1 MSMSI
6 ESDSDISAI
15 TLLGSNDSSDEN
27 IMTFNGDTVMTL
39 TGKTAVEGVFITDG
53 KQGPAKAVFNGN
65 LDLGIEAG
73 GLAYG
78 IYHGTSYGFNVFPD
92 GSPNGGSIKIDGA
105 LNLDID
111 SQTRAGGVI
120 SGSWFG
126 VNGYG
131 AGDVSFGKSGLK
143 NSIVLQGGEIDSAN
157 LPGQDKMVG
166 LLAYSEYEDSQ
177 SKIAVHGS
185 TSIVINS
192 EKTLNPNSIN
202 NGTFGVYAAY
212 NSKIEFLD
220 ENESLSIDLT
230 SSSVKRRLDGI
241 AAGLYD
247 FLNPN
252 TSSSIAVNQKNTDL
266 IFRTGA
272 TAWGIESYAGADI
285 SLTTN
290 LKIQAYDVDAMV
302 GLFASRY
309 LTNNYSSSYNQKGGT
324 IDLTGGYSFFI
335 PEGAKASESRWKA
348 ISADGSYQ
356 LDGYKASINV
366 DASGEVSQIEGGVY
380 AVYGGQVDLT
390 LDGADSYLLGH
401 VDQRA
406 SMTNANTAASGNINL
421 TLKNGA
427 AWRNLDY
434 LIYSSNYADDPEF
447 GDGYST
453 ANRLTMA
460 GGILDMSTAPV
471 SGWQRS
477 SYQKIALKE
486 LAGASGMAN
495 NGKFIFDMN
504 LADEVNESVQEDYL
518 KLNVDQLIIEGQATG
533 TYEAAINFVNGL
545 AGVDPNKAYSEN
557 WIISQGADSDMTIN
571 MANGAQA
578 ISGRGMVSQWMLRF
592 VEEGGAAN
600 LADNAYREGL
610 TNHGVGEGDWY
621 LLRYNKEE
629 LPPEIDDNIAIAN
642 SASMAFAYVADLDDL
657 RKRLGEVR
665 YGSQDGLWAKTFVN
679 QNRINGSNNGGFKQ
693 NIWGINI
700 GFDKLFSANE
710 ESAWLLGGA
719 FRYSDADQKRLGN
732 EYTTGSLEEYSAK
745 LYGTWMSKSGFY
757 SDIVLQLGR
766 YEQEISGFDNTGIGK
781 SNADY
786 GTWGYGASLEVG
798 HMFAFGEEVDD
809 RQWFNHYFI
818 EPQLQLAYFH
828 ALGESYTTSTGLK
841 VDQDNADFLIG
852 RAGFVL
858 GKKFNY
864 GTIDDLDKRYFQIAF
879 IGGIKHEFIGGDQ
892 YISYTG
898 IDNVSMKVKT
908 RDLEGIRFYYGLN
921 ADWQIDAKWRLYAQ
935 IDCEKGDSFT
945 EDYDASVGFKYSF

>member
-1 MSMSI
+1 M
-6 ESDSDISAI
+6 
-15 TLLGSNDSSDEN
+15 
-27 IMTFNGDTVMTL
+27 
-39 TGKTAVEGVFITDG
+39 
-53 KQGPAKAVFNGN
+53 
-65 LDLGIEAG
+65 
-73 GLAYG
+73 
-78 IYHGTSYGFNVFPD
+78 
-92 GSPNGGSIKIDGA
+92 
-105 LNLDID
+105 
-111 SQTRAGGVI
+111 
-120 SGSWFG
+120 
-126 VNGYG
+126 
-131 AGDVSFGKSGLK
+131 
-143 NSIVLQGGEIDSAN
+143 
-157 LPGQDKMVG
+157 G
-166 LLAYSEYEDSQ
+166 LL
-177 SKIAVHGS
+177 
-185 TSIVINS
+185 
-192 EKTLNPNSIN
+192 
-202 NGTFGVYAAY
+202 
-212 NSKIEFLD
+212 
-220 ENESLSIDLT
+220 
-230 SSSVKRRLDGI
+230 
-241 AAGLYD
+241 
-247 FLNPN
+247 
-252 TSSSIAVNQKNTDL
+252 
-266 IFRTGA
+266 
-272 TAWGIESYAGADI
+272 
-285 SLTTN
+285 
-290 LKIQAYDVDAMV
+290 
-302 GLFASRY
+302 
-309 LTNNYSSSYNQKGGT
+309 
-324 IDLTGGYSFFI
+324 
-335 PEGAKASESRWKA
+335 
-348 ISADGSYQ
+348 
-356 LDGYKASINV
+356 
-366 DASGEVSQIEGGVY
+366 
-380 AVYGGQVDLT
+380 
-390 LDGADSYLLGH
+390 
-401 VDQRA
+401 
-406 SMTNANTAASGNINL
+406 
-421 TLKNGA
+421 
-427 AWRNLDY
+427 
-434 LIYSSNYADDPEF
+434 
-447 GDGYST
+447 
-453 ANRLTMA
+453 
-460 GGILDMSTAPV
+460 
-471 SGWQRS
+471 
-477 SYQKIALKE
+477 
-486 LAGASGMAN
+486 
-495 NGKFIFDMN
+495 
-504 LADEVNESVQEDYL
+504 
-518 KLNVDQLIIEGQATG
+518 
-533 TYEAAINFVNGL
+533 
-545 AGVDPNKAYSEN
+545 
-557 WIISQGADSDMTIN
+557 
-571 MANGAQA
+571 
-578 ISGRGMVSQWMLRF
+578 
-592 VEEGGAAN
+592 N